1 MVHEGKA
8 TRKFELERTGVLTR
22 AEAMSADASI
32 AGIFL
37 SVYQHSGD
45 SEWRQAVER
54 DVEDSRLGE
63 VTQTRYTYGYRFGF
77 NGKELYF
84 GRIDLQG
91 HTPRIKRSS
100 GVTCRRGRPRW
111 TKWALQSA
119 SKCNSTFLAA
129 GLSSTHL
136 LLLSVRKFLG

>member
-1 MVHEGKA
+1 
-8 TRKFELERTGVLTR
+8 
-22 AEAMSADASI
+22 MSADASI

-37 SVYQHSGD
+37 SVYQHSGN

-54 DVEDSRLGE
+54 DVEDSHLGE
-63 VTQTRYTYGYRFGF
+63 ATQTRYTYRYGFGF

-91 HTPRIKRSS
+91 HTPRIKRSP
-100 GVTCRRGRPRW
+100 GVTCRRGQSGW

-119 SKCNSTFLAA
+119 SKCNFDIS
-129 GLSSTHL
+129 
-136 LLLSVRKFLG
+136 RR